1 MVYLSTMILAL
12 FITLTLVPLFR
23 RLAFKVRAVDMPNP
37 RKVHALPM
45 PKTGGLAMATGA
57 LVPLVLWLPHSTL
70 VRPLLLSA
78 GVIVFFGFLD
88 DLLDLDY
95 KIKFGA
101 QLLAALVVVLY
112 GKVRIVSLGAL
123 LPADWMLPFWMSFL
137 LTVVVIVGVTNAI
150 NLADGLDGLAGGIG
164 LMAFAGL
171 AFLGY
176 RCNDSE
182 ISLLA
187 MSACGAI
194 LGFLRYNTHPAT
206 IFMGDAGSQ
215 LMGFMAIVLAL
226 KMGGDRQILNAFI
239 PLFILGMPVLDTLY
253 VMLDRCYHGRSPFVA
268 DKNHLHHRLLR
279 LGFYHSEAVFIIY
292 VLQALLV
299 TFAIKFCFYSEWL
312 LLAVYGGFVILIIG
326 FFYLASR
333 RSWKINRGGFVDRE
347 IKVGL
352 RRFKNR
358 RLVIVAAFKTLQ
370 VLFPAVLICASFMPP
385 VIPFWLAWMAA
396 GLATLILL
404 THLLPWL
411 WKPGVTIRTAVYLLV
426 PPLIFLGNSQ
436 PPSGRLLTMSHIS
449 MVLYGLLVFVV
460 MLVLKYTRRQGFQSS
475 PLDFLILFIALLVP
489 NLPDPRLA
497 HLRMGVVAGLVVI
510 IFYSY
515 EVWVEESRQLYRYP
529 ALAVLAMLVI
539 VILRGFMGNFF

>member
-12 FITLTLVPLFR
+12 FITVTLVPLFR
-23 RLAFKVRAVDMPNP
+23 RLAFKVRVVDMPDP

-45 PKTGGLAMATGA
+45 PKTGGLAMAAGA
-57 LVPLVLWLPHSTL
+57 LVPLMLWLPHSTL

-88 DLLDLDY
+88 DLVDLDY
-95 KIKFGA
+95 KMKFSA
-101 QLLAALVVVLY
+101 QFFAALVVVLY

-123 LPADWMLPFWMSFL
+123 LPTSWTLPAWLSIL
-137 LTVVVIVGVTNAI
+137 VTVVVIVGVTNAI
-150 NLADGLDGLAGGIG
+150 NLADGLDGLAGGIC
-164 LMAFAGL
+164 LLAFAGL

-176 RCNDSE
+176 RCNDGE
-182 ISLLA
+182 IILLA

-194 LGFLRYNTHPAT
+194 LGFLRYNTYPAT

-215 LMGFMAIVLAL
+215 LLGFLAIVLAL
-226 KMGGDRQILNAFI
+226 KMGGDQRVLNAFL

-253 VMLDRCYHGRSPFVA
+253 VMLDRWYHGRPPFVA
-268 DKNHLHHRLLR
+268 DKNHFHHRLMR

-299 TFAIKFCFYSEWL
+299 AFAIKFCFYSEWL
-312 LLAVYGGFVILIIG
+312 LLAVYGGFVILVIG

-333 RSWKINRGGFVDRE
+333 RNWKMARGGFVDRE
-347 IKVGL
+347 IKGSL
-352 RRFKNR
+352 RRLKNR
-358 RLVIVAAFKTLQ
+358 RLVIIAAFKALQ
-370 VLFPAVLICASFMPP
+370 ILFPAVLICTCFLPP
-385 VIPFWLAWMAA
+385 VIPAWLAWMAT
-396 GLATLILL
+396 GLAALL
-404 THLLPWL
+404 LATRLLSQF
-411 WKPGVTIRTAVYLLV
+411 WKPGITIRMTVYLLV

-436 PPSGRLLTMSHIS
+436 PPSGRLLTLFHVSL
-449 MVLYGLLVFVV
+449 VLYGLLVFVV
-460 MLVLKYTRRQGFQSS
+460 MLVLRYTRRQGFQSS

-497 HLRMGVVAGLVVI
+497 HLRMGVVAGLVVV

-515 EVWVEESRQLYRYP
+515 EVWVEEARQMYRYP
-529 ALAVLAMLVI
+529 ALAILAMLAI
-539 VILRGFMGNFF
+539 VALRGFIGTLF